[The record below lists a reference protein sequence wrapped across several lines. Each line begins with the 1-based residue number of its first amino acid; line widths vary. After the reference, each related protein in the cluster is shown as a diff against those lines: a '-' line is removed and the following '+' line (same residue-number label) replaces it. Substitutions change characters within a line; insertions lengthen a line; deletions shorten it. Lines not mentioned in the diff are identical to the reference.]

1 MIQALTT
8 TAALEAERAEKFAAM
23 HHDANLRALSAEK
36 YAEAM
41 AAKLA
46 QKVNSIYGT
55 VQVETR
61 LADFLSTLVLFLYQ
75 NFSFVY
81 TFFFQC
87 RDKTFPRRSRRLK
100 GVLPKIKFLMKM

>member
-46 QKVNSIYGT
+46 QKVNSTYGT
-55 VQVETR
+55 IQVETK
-61 LADFLSTLVLFLYQ
+61 LVDCLSTLVLFPYQ
-75 NFSFVY
+75 IFSFVY
-81 TFFFQC
+81 AFFFIQC
-87 RDKTFPRRSRRLK
+87 RGKTYPRRLK
-100 GVLPKIKFLMKM
+100 GVLPKIKFVIIM